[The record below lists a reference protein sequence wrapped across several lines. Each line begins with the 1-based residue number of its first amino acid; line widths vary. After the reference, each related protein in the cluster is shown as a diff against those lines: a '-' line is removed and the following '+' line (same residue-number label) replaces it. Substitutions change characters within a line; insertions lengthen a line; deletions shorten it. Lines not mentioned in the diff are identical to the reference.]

1 MIREAEVRRTAAAK
15 KVDPMVI
22 DLDYSLGWILLGMK
36 NISPDLLGLIFKGGT
51 CLCKCYFPDYRF
63 SEDLDFTATTLIS
76 ETEIK
81 NVIESSF
88 SWILEHDGPDFFVG
102 PLRFEIVDDE
112 YGKESFQIRVYYKG
126 PLNWGGSPRSIK
138 LDVTRSEKVLLP
150 PVERKVFHP
159 YSDDKIFEALELS
172 CYSLEEVMA
181 EKIRAIGGQR
191 RFAIS
196 RDLYDIYN
204 LLDAGVNLETVKK
217 ILPEK
222 FRTKGLNLGSVDV
235 GSLENRYSEFEHDC
249 DRRLQYLV
257 PRNEK
262 PFENVWGQVVSL
274 INQLINCIS
283 FQ

>member
-22 DLDYSLGWILLGMK
+22 DLDYSLGWIILGMK

-51 CLCKCYFPDYRF
+51 CLRKCYFPDYRF

-88 SWILEHDGPDFFVG
+88 SWILEHDGPDFFVV

-181 EKIRAIGGQR
+181 EKIRAIGSQR

-204 LLDAGVNLETVKK
+204 LLDAGVNLETVKQ

-222 FRTKGLNLGSVDV
+222 FRTKELNLSSVDV
-235 GSLENRYSEFEHDC
+235 GSFENRYSEFERDWN
-249 DRRLQYLV
+249 RRLTYLV
-257 PRNEK
+257 SNK
-262 PFENVWGQVVSL
+262 KVIFEESWVQVIKL
-274 INQLINCIS
+274 IAQLC
-283 FQ
+283 

>member
-1 MIREAEVRRTAAAK
+1 MIREAEVRRIAAAK

-36 NISPDLLGLIFKGGT
+36 NTSPDLLGLIFKGGT
-51 CLCKCYFPDYRF
+51 CLRKCYFPDYRF

-81 NVIESSF
+81 YVIESSI
-88 SWILEHDGPDFFVG
+88 SWILEQDGPDFYVE
-102 PLRFEIVDDE
+102 PIRFEIVDDE
-112 YGKESFQIRVYYKG
+112 YGKESYQIRVYYRG

-138 LDVTRSEKVLLP
+138 LDVTRAEKVLLP
-150 PVERKVFHP
+150 TVERKIFHP
-159 YSDDKIFEALELS
+159 YTDESLFETLELS

-196 RDLYDIYN
+196 RDLYDISN
-204 LLDAGVNLETVKK
+204 LLDAGINLETVKQ

-222 FRTKGLNLGSVDV
+222 FRTKGVNLCSVDV
-235 GSLENRYSEFEHDC
+235 RSLENRYSEFEYDWI
-249 DRRLQYLV
+249 RRLSYLV
-257 PRNEK
+257 PNNQQAFEK
-262 PFENVWGQVVSL
+262 VWDRILGL
-274 INQLINCIS
+274 INETS
-283 FQ
+283 K

>member
-1 MIREAEVRRTAAAK
+1 MIREAEVRRIAAAK

-51 CLCKCYFPDYRF
+51 CLRKCYFPDYRF
-63 SEDLDFTATTLIS
+63 SEDLDFTATTRVS

-81 NVIESSF
+81 EVIASSF
-88 SWILEHDGPDFFVG
+88 GWILEQDGPDFFVE
-102 PLRFEIVDDE
+102 PLRFEMVDDD
-112 YGKESFQIRVYYKG
+112 YGKESYQIRVYYRG

-138 LDVTRSEKVLLP
+138 LDVTRAEKVLLP
-150 PVERKVFHP
+150 TVERKIFHP
-159 YSDDKIFEALELS
+159 YTDESLFETLELS

-204 LLDAGVNLETVKK
+204 LLDAGVNLETVKQ

-222 FRTKGLNLGSVDV
+222 FRTKGVNLCSVDV
-235 GSLENRYSEFEHDC
+235 RSLENRYSEFERDWN
-249 DRRLQYLV
+249 RRLTYLV
-257 PRNEK
+257 PNNQQA
-262 PFENVWGQVVSL
+262 FEAVWLRIFSL
-274 INQLINCIS
+274 INEI

>member
-1 MIREAEVRRTAAAK
+1 MIREAEVHRIAAAK

-36 NISPDLLGLIFKGGT
+36 NTSPDLLGLIFKGGT
-51 CLCKCYFPDYRF
+51 CLRKCYFPDYRF

-81 NVIESSF
+81 NVIESSI
-88 SWILEHDGPDFFVG
+88 SWILEQDGPDFYVE
-102 PLRFEIVDDE
+102 PIRFEIVDDE
-112 YGKESFQIRVYYKG
+112 YGKESYQIRVYYRG

-138 LDVTRSEKVLLP
+138 LDVTRAEKVLLP
-150 PVERKVFHP
+150 TVERKIFHP
-159 YSDDKIFEALELS
+159 YTDESLFETLELS

-196 RDLYDIYN
+196 RDLYDISN
-204 LLDAGVNLETVKK
+204 LLDAGVNLETVKQ

-222 FRTKGLNLGSVDV
+222 FRTKGLNLSSVDV
-235 GSLENRYSEFEHDC
+235 RSLENRYSEFERDWNC
-249 DRRLQYLV
+249 RLTYLV
-257 PRNEK
+257 PNNQQAFEK
-262 PFENVWGQVVSL
+262 VWDRILGL
-274 INQLINCIS
+274 INETS
-283 FQ
+283 K

>member
-22 DLDYSLGWILLGMK
+22 DLDYSLGWILLRMK

-51 CLCKCYFPDYRF
+51 CLRKCYFPDYRF

-112 YGKESFQIRVYYKG
+112 YGKESYQIRVYYRG

-138 LDVTRSEKVLLP
+138 LDVTRAEKVLLP
-150 PVERKVFHP
+150 TVERKIFHP
-159 YSDDKIFEALELS
+159 YTDESLFETLELS

-196 RDLYDIYN
+196 RDLYDISN
-204 LLDAGVNLETVKK
+204 LLDAGVNLETVKQ

-222 FRTKGLNLGSVDV
+222 FRTKGLNLSSVDV
-235 GSLENRYSEFEHDC
+235 RSLENRYSEFERDWNC
-249 DRRLQYLV
+249 RLTYLV
-257 PRNEK
+257 PNNQQAFEK
-262 PFENVWGQVVSL
+262 VWDRILGL
-274 INQLINCIS
+274 INETS
-283 FQ
+283 K

>member
-15 KVDPMVI
+15 KIDPMVI

-51 CLCKCYFPDYRF
+51 CLRKCYFQDYRF
-63 SEDLDFTATTLIS
+63 SEDLDFTATTAIS
-76 ETEIK
+76 ETETK
-81 NVIESSF
+81 KVIESSF
-88 SWILEHDGPDFFVG
+88 KWILEHDGPDFFVE
-102 PLRFEIVDDE
+102 PFRFEIVDDE
-112 YGKESFQIRVYYKG
+112 YGKESYQIRIYYRG

-138 LDVTRSEKVLLP
+138 LDATRAEKVLLS

-191 RFAIS
+191 RFAIA

-204 LLDAGVNLETVKK
+204 LLEANVDLDNVKR
-217 ILPEK
+217 ILPTK
-222 FRTKGLNLGSVDV
+222 FEIKGLDLTQVSVPNI
-235 GSLENRYSEFEHDC
+235 EARYFEFEHDWN
-249 DRRLQYLV
+249 RRLTYLV
-257 PRNEK
+257 PDKR
-262 PFENVWGQVVSL
+262 
-274 INQLINCIS
+274 
-283 FQ
+283 

>member
-1 MIREAEVRRTAAAK
+1 MIREAEVRRIAAAK

-51 CLCKCYFPDYRF
+51 CLRKCYFPDYRF

-76 ETEIK
+76 ETEINK
-81 NVIESSF
+81 VIESSF
-88 SWILEHDGPDFFVG
+88 SWILEHDGPDFFVE
-102 PLRFEIVDDE
+102 PLRFEMVDDE

-138 LDVTRSEKVLLP
+138 LDVTRAEKVLLP
-150 PVERKVFHP
+150 TVERKVLHP
-159 YSDDKIFEALELS
+159 YSDDKNFEMLELS

-204 LLDAGVNLETVKK
+204 LLDAGVNLETVKQ
-217 ILPEK
+217 ILPGK
-222 FRTKGLNLGSVDV
+222 FRTKGLNLCSVDV
-235 GSLENRYSEFEHDC
+235 RSLENRYSEFERDWN
-249 DRRLQYLV
+249 RRLTYLI
-257 PRNEK
+257 PNNQQAFEK
-262 PFENVWGQVVSL
+262 VWDRVLDLLNG
-274 INQLINCIS
+274 ITY
-283 FQ
+283 

>member
-1 MIREAEVRRTAAAK
+1 MIREAEVRRIAAAK

-51 CLCKCYFPDYRF
+51 CLRKCYFPDYRF

-88 SWILEHDGPDFFVG
+88 SWILEQDGPDFYVE
-102 PLRFEIVDDE
+102 PIRFEIVDDE
-112 YGKESFQIRVYYKG
+112 YGEESYQIRVYYRG

-138 LDVTRSEKVLLP
+138 LDVTRAEKVLLP
-150 PVERKVFHP
+150 TVERKVFHP
-159 YSDDKIFEALELS
+159 YSDNKIFETLELP

-196 RDLYDIYN
+196 RDLYDISN
-204 LLDAGVNLETVKK
+204 LLDSGVNLETVKQ

-222 FRTKGLNLGSVDV
+222 FRTKGLNLSLVDV
-235 GSLENRYSEFEHDC
+235 ESLENRYSEFEYDWI
-249 DRRLQYLV
+249 RRLSYLV
-257 PRNEK
+257 PNNQQA
-262 PFENVWGQVVSL
+262 FEEVWLRIFSL
-274 INQLINCIS
+274 INEI

>member
-1 MIREAEVRRTAAAK
+1 MLREAEVRRIAAAK

-51 CLCKCYFPDYRF
+51 CLRKCYFPDYRF
-63 SEDLDFTATTLIS
+63 SEDLDFTATTRFS
-76 ETEIK
+76 ETEIRK
-81 NVIESSF
+81 LIESSF
-88 SWILEHDGPDFFVG
+88 NWILEHDGPDFFVG
-102 PLRFEIVDDE
+102 PIRFEIVDDE

-138 LDVTRSEKVLLP
+138 LDVTRAEKVLLP
-150 PVERKVFHP
+150 TVERKVFHP
-159 YSDDKIFEALELS
+159 YSDNKIFETLELS

-204 LLDAGVNLETVKK
+204 LLDAGVNLETVKQ
-217 ILPEK
+217 ILHEK
-222 FRTKGLNLGSVDV
+222 FRTKGLNLSSVDV
-235 GSLENRYSEFEHDC
+235 RSLENRYSEFERDWN
-249 DRRLQYLV
+249 RRLTYLV
-257 PRNEK
+257 SNK
-262 PFENVWGQVVSL
+262 KVIFEESWVQVIKL
-274 INQLINCIS
+274 IAQLC
-283 FQ
+283 